1 MTQILTSIF
10 SKSLTDQIRT
20 CRLVTFLKA
29 HSRVCDKWKFFKNYD
44 DAFYFMLKAL
54 LVPEIL
60 KLLPSLFGCVE
71 KRLDKKAMVNFKIYD
86 VIDLTANNSNTQIT
100 QCLKK
105 WKRSGN
111 EICSVNKI

>member
-1 MTQILTSIF
+1 
-10 SKSLTDQIRT
+10 
-20 CRLVTFLKA
+20 
-29 HSRVCDKWKFFKNYD
+29 
-44 DAFYFMLKAL
+44 MLKAL

-60 KLLPSLFGCVE
+60 KLLPSLFGCAE

-105 WKRSGN
+105 
-111 EICSVNKI
+111 